1 MYTGPYGAYV
11 TALQVQVK
19 QLDLQLKCDSDK
31 HEVRVQFERLIV
43 AIRSPCPFKLYWMI
57 VFHWHTGASAGVGEA
72 GGTADGTAEEEHGN
86 CRQQSSACRT
96 IVNLKHGTTTVC
108 VCACAW

>member
-31 HEVRVQFERLIV
+31 HEVSLRVQFERLVV
-43 AIRSPCPFKLYWMI
+43 AIRSP
-57 VFHWHTGASAGVGEA
+57 
-72 GGTADGTAEEEHGN
+72 
-86 CRQQSSACRT
+86 
-96 IVNLKHGTTTVC
+96 
-108 VCACAW
+108 